1 MNPSNRFVWSVEPF
15 WVDLT
20 GVAGKTEK
28 RGWLLFFEE
37 VKQSMAVKI
46 FQILFLSV
54 VASLL
59 SCEILAESNRQAQRV
74 DYKVGFLGVPC
85 HPEVAW
91 NADNL
96 QRMKDLGFNVLQLN
110 IAWGYRPND
119 EALNLEDVVDL
130 PPQLPKTA
138 GDKTREKMR
147 TPERIAARS
156 EKIRQRIEISR
167 QLRFR
172 TMFHFGAPNVFYP
185 PESPGAP
192 GVILD
197 QCISDPATLARYT
210 SLLRV
215 FHEKFPGVDDL
226 LCYTYDQNAWLC
238 SEEGACPRCH
248 GVPLPGRASKYI
260 NTLARTWRELNP
272 KGILFWEPWELSA
285 GQTYQCVDLLDPT
298 CVGLSLHSNIAEV
311 QIGYPADRWFKNML
325 TKAAQRNIPVLG
337 ELWTGSPTEEMEP
350 FLHIP
355 TPLATLRA
363 LRAVNEAGKLK
374 GIKEYYGNLP
384 EQEDPNLRMTG
395 LFFKNPDISEEE
407 ALSQLAKPYRE
418 AAREVIRVWRLAS
431 EAVEMYPWDVSWLA
445 REIGRSSPQHA
456 MSAAILK
463 GASWQ
468 TPSWQAN
475 RRVAFMRTDQ
485 LEAPNFWMVEDVQMR
500 FEQTAEKLEAA
511 LRVADL
517 IQNKLP
523 EPLQHTFR
531 KSIEEMGSFRVRV
544 LAYAYHLRETNL
556 ANLIR
561 GASRWGLGVNPDNRN
576 ELRAV
581 MVKDQANMGTEEPMG
596 TAIRMLDADPKKFL
610 QTYFLPRASSGK
622 NQDWADWGSA
632 ANWTI
637 TSPNE
642 FFEKR

>member
-1 MNPSNRFVWSVEPF
+1 MMRFLRAPRYSR
-15 WVDLT
+15 
-20 GVAGKTEK
+20 AGAIQI
-28 RGWLLFFEE
+28 LLFSLIGSPAVFTSCSPSG
-37 VKQSMAVKI
+37 KQS
-46 FQILFLSV
+46 
-54 VASLL
+54 
-59 SCEILAESNRQAQRV
+59 QRV

-91 NADNL
+91 NAENL

-130 PPQLPKTA
+130 PLQLLKTA
-138 GDKTREKMR
+138 GDKSREKMR
-147 TPERIAARS
+147 TPERIAIRS
-156 EKIRQRIEISR
+156 EKIRQRIEIS
-167 QLRFR
+167 QKLGFR
-172 TMFHFGAPNVFYP
+172 TMFHFGAPNVLYP

-197 QCISDPATLARYT
+197 QCISDESTLSRYVT
-210 SLLRV
+210 LLKA
-215 FHEKFPGVDDL
+215 FHAKFPGVDDL

-248 GVPLPGRASKYI
+248 GVPLPGRVSKFI

-272 KGILFWEPWELSA
+272 NGTLFWEPWELSA
-285 GQTYQCVDLLDPT
+285 GQTYQCVDLLDST

-311 QIGYPADRWFKNML
+311 QIAFPADRWFKNML
-325 TKAAQRNIPVLG
+325 TKAAEKKIPVLG

-374 GIKEYYGNLP
+374 GIKEYYGNVP
-384 EQEDPNLRMTG
+384 DQEDPNLRMTG
-395 LFFKNPDISEEE
+395 LFFENPGIRDEE
-407 ALSQLAKPYRE
+407 ALVQLAKPYGE
-418 AAREVIRVWRLAS
+418 AAEGVAKFWRLTS
-431 EAVEMYPWDVSWLA
+431 EAMEMYPWDVSWLA
-445 REIGRSSPQHA
+445 REVGRSTPKHTL
-456 MSAAILK
+456 SAAILK

-475 RRVAFMRTDQ
+475 RRVAFMRTD
-485 LEAPNFWMVEDVQMR
+485 ETTAPNFWMCEDVQLR
-500 FEQTAEKLEAA
+500 FEQMAGKLEEAIETAES
-511 LRVADL
+511 V
-517 IQNKLP
+517 QNKIP
-523 EPLQHTFR
+523 KSHQTSFGE
-531 KSIEEMGSFRVRV
+531 SIEELKAFRIRI

-561 GASRWGLGVNPDNRN
+561 GASHYGLEINKKNVE

-581 MVKDQANMGTEEPMG
+581 MLKDQKNMGSEEPMG
-596 TAIRMLDADPKKFL
+596 AAIRMLDTDLKKFL
-610 QTYFLPRASSGK
+610 KTYFLPWAQSDK

-642 FFEKR
+642 FFEKK

>member
-1 MNPSNRFVWSVEPF
+1 MRFLRAPRYSR
-15 WVDLT
+15 
-20 GVAGKTEK
+20 AGAIQI
-28 RGWLLFFEE
+28 LLFCLIGSPAVFTSCSPSGE
-37 VKQSMAVKI
+37 QS
-46 FQILFLSV
+46 
-54 VASLL
+54 
-59 SCEILAESNRQAQRV
+59 QRV

-91 NADNL
+91 NAENL

-130 PPQLPKTA
+130 PLQLPKTA
-138 GDKTREKMR
+138 GDKSREKMR
-147 TPERIAARS
+147 TPERIAIRS
-156 EKIRQRIEISR
+156 EKIRQRIEIS
-167 QLRFR
+167 QKLGFR
-172 TMFHFGAPNVFYP
+172 TLFHFGAPNVLYP

-197 QCISDPATLARYT
+197 QCISDESTLSRYVT
-210 SLLRV
+210 LLKA
-215 FHEKFPGVDDL
+215 FHAKFPGVDDL

-248 GVPLPGRASKYI
+248 GVPLPGRVSKFI

-272 KGILFWEPWELSA
+272 NGTLFWEPWELSA
-285 GQTYQCVDLLDPT
+285 GQTYQCVDLLDST

-311 QIGYPADRWFKNML
+311 QIAFPADRWFKNML
-325 TKAAQRNIPVLG
+325 TKAAEKKIPVLG

-374 GIKEYYGNLP
+374 GIKEYYGNVP
-384 EQEDPNLRMTG
+384 DQEDPNLRMTG
-395 LFFKNPDISEEE
+395 LFFENPGIRDEE
-407 ALSQLAKPYRE
+407 ALVQLAKPYGE
-418 AAREVIRVWRLAS
+418 AAEGVAKFWRLTS
-431 EAVEMYPWDVSWLA
+431 EAMEMYPWDVSWLA
-445 REIGRSSPQHA
+445 REVGRSTPKHTLT
-456 MSAAILK
+456 AAILK

-468 TPSWQAN
+468 TPSWQTN
-475 RRVAFMRTDQ
+475 RRVAFMRTD
-485 LEAPNFWMVEDVQMR
+485 ETTAPNFWMCEDVQLR
-500 FEQTAEKLEAA
+500 FEQMAGKLEEAIETAES
-511 LRVADL
+511 V
-517 IQNKLP
+517 QNKIP
-523 EPLQHTFR
+523 KSHQTSFGE
-531 KSIEEMGSFRVRV
+531 SIEELKAFRIRI

-561 GASRWGLGVNPDNRN
+561 GASHYGLEINKKNVE

-581 MVKDQANMGTEEPMG
+581 MLKDQKNMGSEEPMG
-596 TAIRMLDADPKKFL
+596 TAIRMLDTDLKKFL
-610 QTYFLPRASSGK
+610 KTYFLPSAQSDK

-642 FFEKR
+642 FFEKK